1 MIQDYGIFAFVIALI
16 LLIIGMVYL
25 FLLAQEEE
33 SDRKEREL
41 IYRTE
46 MQFKKCGVAHNENKI
61 PAYYRVQK
69 FDTASKE

>member
-1 MIQDYGIFAFVIALI
+1 MIQDYGIFAFVLALI
-16 LLIIGMVYL
+16 LLIIGIVYL

-33 SDRKEREL
+33 SDRKDRER

-46 MQFKKCGVAHNENKI
+46 MQTKKLGIPHNENKI

-69 FDTASKE
+69 FENTSKE